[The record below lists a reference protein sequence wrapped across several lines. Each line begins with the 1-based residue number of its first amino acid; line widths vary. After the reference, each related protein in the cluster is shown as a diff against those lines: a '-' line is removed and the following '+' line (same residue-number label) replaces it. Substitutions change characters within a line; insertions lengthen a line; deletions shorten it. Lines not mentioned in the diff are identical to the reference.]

1 MQLRYLLAM
10 QDVSIQK
17 MLDGFK
23 NFRIKYFY
31 KLDFYQQLRTTGQS
45 PLSLIITCSDSR
57 VDPSILFE
65 SNPGEIFVV
74 RNVANLVPPFEKGG
88 GFHGVSAAI
97 EFAVQGLKV
106 KNIIVL
112 GHRQCGGI
120 RALMDSQNHD
130 DSSFVS
136 QWMNIASKAKER
148 VLRDFPEV
156 GFENQCRHCEEEAI
170 KVSIE
175 NLRTFP
181 FISNKET
188 TGQVKIWGL
197 YFDLEMG
204 QLNMLS
210 SQSKDFEKI
219 I

>member
-1 MQLRYLLAM
+1 M

-45 PLSLIITCSDSR
+45 PLNLIITCSDSR

-74 RNVANLVPPFEKGG
+74 RNVANLVPPYEKGG

-97 EFAVQGLKV
+97 EFAVQNLKI

-120 RALMDSQNHD
+120 RALMEAKKADED
-130 DSSFVS
+130 SFVS
-136 QWMNIASKAKER
+136 QWMNIAEKAKTK
-148 VLRDFPEV
+148 VLSQYPDV

-175 NLRTFP
+175 NLRSFP

>member
-1 MQLRYLLAM
+1 M
-10 QDVSIQK
+10 QDSSIQK

-23 NFRIKYFY
+23 NFRMKYFQ
-31 KLDFYQQLRTTGQS
+31 KLDYYQQLRTTGQT
-45 PLSLIITCSDSR
+45 PLNLIITCSDSR

-65 SNPGEIFVV
+65 SHPGEIFVV
-74 RNVANLVPPFEKGG
+74 RNVANLVPPYEKGG

-97 EFAVQGLKV
+97 EFAVEILKI

-120 RALMDSQNHD
+120 RALMDFKSGQED
-130 DSSFVS
+130 SFVS
-136 QWMNIASKAKER
+136 QWMNIAEKAKTK
-148 VLRDFPEV
+148 VLNEYPDV

-175 NLRTFP
+175 NLRSFP
-181 FISNKET
+181 FISQKET
-188 TGQVKIWGL
+188 TGQIKILGL

-204 QLNMLS
+204 QLNLLS
-210 SQSKDFEKI
+210 SQSKDFERI
-219 I
+219 V

>member
-1 MQLRYLLAM
+1 MH
-10 QDVSIQK
+10 DTSIQK

-23 NFRIKYFY
+23 KFRVKYFH

-45 PLSLIITCSDSR
+45 PLNLIITCSDSR

-74 RNVANLVPPFEKGG
+74 RNVANLVPPYEKGG

-97 EFAVQGLKV
+97 EFAVEILKI

-120 RALMDSQNHD
+120 RALMDSQNGD

-136 QWMNIASKAKER
+136 QWMNIAAKAKTK
-148 VLRDFPEV
+148 VLQDFPEV

-175 NLRTFP
+175 NLRSFP

-219 I
+219 SD